1 MPDKFYFIQKV
12 DRQAEI
18 FIFGD
23 ITEWPYDELGEK
35 SAIGLVNEIKD
46 LDVDVINVH
55 IDSYGGSIKEAWG
68 MYNALR
74 AHSAEVH
81 TYADGFV
88 CSAALYPFLAGN
100 TRTASSVSAFYMH
113 EGLTGAYGYADDLRK
128 AADEIDVITAIGVN
142 AFVDQAGMDEETVK
156 KLMKDETWLSATQ
169 ALDLGIATE
178 VVAGTSA
185 ARTQSARRQ
194 VVQLLTGSKAHQE
207 RKPEKKEPEQKEPEQ
222 INAIKKFF
230 NKEN

>member
-1 MPDKFYFIQKV
+1 MQAERFYFIQ
-12 DRQAEI
+12 QAAGVADI

-23 ITEWPYDELGEK
+23 ICEWPYEWLGEK
-35 SAIGLVNEIKD
+35 SAQSLVNEIKD

-74 AHSAEVH
+74 EHKAAVH

-88 CSAALYPFLAGN
+88 CSAALYPFLAGE
-100 TRTASSVSAFYMH
+100 TRTASSVSAFYLH

-142 AFVDQAGMDEETVK
+142 AFVEVAGMDENTVK
-156 KLMKDETWLSATQ
+156 QLMKDETWLTAAQ
-169 ALDLGIATE
+169 ALDCGIATE
-178 VVAGTSA
+178 IKAGTAA
-185 ARTQSARRQ
+185 ARSQSARKQ
-194 VVQLLTGSKAHQE
+194 VLQLLTE
-207 RKPEKKEPEQKEPEQ
+207 RKAAQEPEQKDPEEPENK
-222 INAIKKFF
+222 NAIKKFF
-230 NKEN
+230 DKEKAK